1 MLSSLTD
8 AQTLT
13 QTIWA
18 GLESIVIIGTPAII
32 LVRNLRKLD
41 KRLDKIDYALF
52 NDGKTGLVNKVDSI
66 IEKQQSI
73 SEDVAVLKAEIKP
86 VRKPRG

>member
-1 MLSSLTD
+1 MFWNSADHIT
-8 AQTLT
+8 T
-13 QTIWA
+13 
-18 GLESIVIIGTPAII
+18 SIFYTVEIIIIVGTPAFIM
-32 LVRNLRKLD
+32 VKNLRKLD

-66 IEKQQSI
+66 IDKQQSI